1 MYKETKELR
10 KLNNQLDKKLTPD
23 NNKVLTDIIVYLR
36 GAKISE
42 YDQELIRQDLLEMVL
57 SAQERGE
64 DIASVIGED
73 YKSFADNIVANVP
86 KLTWKDRMLELLDI
100 ILLSS
105 SILGVIF
112 VVTSKDT
119 FSIVRNW
126 FAGEPTQYN
135 ISISLGALTAYGLII
150 LCSILLIHLVTKT
163 SFDYLNKRNI
173 IKIALLDLVFVAIT
187 VLLAWFGR
195 NTVFTVHFAIVC
207 MLVVVLF
214 VSHKVLERY
223 CK

>member
-10 KLNNQLDKKLTPD
+10 KLNNQLDNKLAPE

-36 GAKISE
+36 GANISE
-42 YDQELIRQDLLEMVL
+42 YNQELIRQDLLEMVL

-86 KLTWKDRMLELLDI
+86 RLSWKDRMLELLDI
-100 ILLSS
+100 VLVSS
-105 SILGVIF
+105 SILGLIYLL
-112 VVTSKDT
+112 TSKDT
-119 FSIVRNW
+119 LSIIRNW
-126 FAGEPTQYN
+126 FMGEQVNYY
-135 ISISLGALTAYGLII
+135 ISISLGALIAYGII
-150 LCSILLIHLVTKT
+150 IISSIFIIHYMTKT
-163 SFDYLNKRNI
+163 SFDYLQKRNL
-173 IKIALLDLVFVAIT
+173 IKVVILNILITAIT
-187 VLLAWFGR
+187 VLLAWLGR
-195 NTVFTVHFAIVC
+195 NTVFPVHFVIAC
-207 MLVVVLF
+207 VVVLALF